1 MFEKPTNFSAQ
12 IRAFSSLIYFLNER
26 PYGVLLPIFA
36 DGQQDPIFIL
46 EYYSIETW
54 MFLKKIRA
62 YIKCFGLMIF
72 LSTVKILTFLLVTT
86 FWVCSVSIRNY

>member
-46 EYYSIETW
+46 EYYSIET
-54 MFLKKIRA
+54 
-62 YIKCFGLMIF
+62 
-72 LSTVKILTFLLVTT
+72 
-86 FWVCSVSIRNY
+86 